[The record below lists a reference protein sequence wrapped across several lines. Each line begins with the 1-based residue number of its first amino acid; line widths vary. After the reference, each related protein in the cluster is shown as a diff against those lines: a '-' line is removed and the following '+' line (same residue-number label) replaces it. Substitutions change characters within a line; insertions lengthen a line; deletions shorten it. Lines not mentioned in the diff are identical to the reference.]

1 MRHGWISL
9 VAALAC
15 GVAQAKTPTAIAVD
29 DGPDEVRATVR
40 QVIATGATI
49 GEAAYKAQT
58 ECEKL
63 SKHHD
68 CVVVLTLEKGCA
80 AYYPIKGHGFTQ
92 KSESG
97 TEESLRKA
105 IEWNFGGIPIVVLHC
120 VPEDKAQ

>member
-1 MRHGWISL
+1 MRRGWIGL

-15 GVAQAKTPTAIAVD
+15 GAAQAKTPTAIAVD
-29 DGPDEVRATVR
+29 DGPNEARGKVARA
-40 QVIATGATI
+40 IATGATI

-63 SKHHD
+63 SERGD
-68 CVVVLTLEKGCA
+68 CVVVLTLESGCA

-92 KSESG
+92 KAPSEKD
-97 TEESLRKA
+97 LRMA
-105 IEWNFGGIPIVVLHC
+105 IEWNFGGVPIVVLHC